1 MIKLSDKRIL
11 TRLRGMEPQ
20 TILKETNNAF
30 QTDERILEEHLP
42 IVVQGL
48 KQLRGGNFKIHIEKV
63 EQVEIL

>member
-1 MIKLSDKRIL
+1 
-11 TRLRGMEPQ
+11 MEPQ